1 MKKTKILCL
10 ILLFFFVSALSTA
23 QNPDQSIMNLWTK
36 NDLKFDSQKT
46 GNPLLPGYYADP
58 TIIEDNGTF
67 YVYATSDMP
76 HWNDITKL
84 AVWSSTDFV
93 NWKCDY
99 LNWPSKDACKSHTG
113 TQSGVWAPSVIKAP
127 NGKFYMYV
135 TVGQEIWVGVADR
148 PAGPWKNARADNQP
162 IIRFKEYFF
171 VESIDGEG
179 FVDDDGQVYL
189 YWGSSD
195 SGRDIEGRCLG
206 VKLNDDYASFSDLP
220 QDITPPHYFEGPY
233 MFKKNGIYY
242 FSYSWGKT
250 WDDTYQVRYAI
261 GPTPFGPWKE
271 GMIRP
276 ILSTDDGDNKIKSTG
291 HHSIL
296 KIKKQ
301 YYIVYH
307 RFNTLDSY
315 NISQKLRQ
323 VAADELLFNPDGSL
337 KRVVSSH
344 KGVGALKDASSK
356 INLAYTAKTT
366 SSHDLDSVKTQ
377 SKYAVDENYGT
388 LWIGGKYAQEW
399 LMLDLGVVKSFKEIQ
414 IFPEFPLKSYQ
425 YTIEISED
433 NKTWKLADNQLENDK
448 IGSPLVSNS
457 KFYARYVRITMQ
469 NKPKGIRAGIW
480 ELKIF

>member
-1 MKKTKILCL
+1 MKITRFFILSI
-10 ILLFFFVSALSTA
+10 ILLSLAIPVAA
-23 QNPDQSIMNLWTK
+23 QNPDASIMNLWTK
-36 NDLKFDSQKT
+36 NDLKFDSPNT
-46 GNPLLPGYYADP
+46 GNPILPGYFADP

-67 YVYATSDMP
+67 YIYATSDMP

-93 NWKCDY
+93 TWKCEY
-99 LNWPSKDACKSHTG
+99 LNWPSKDVCKSTTG

-135 TVGQEIWVGVADR
+135 TVGQEIWVGVADH
-148 PAGPWKNARADNQP
+148 PKGPWKNARADNQP

-206 VKLNDDYASFSDLP
+206 VKLNADYASFSDLP
-220 QDITPPHYFEGPY
+220 QDVTPPHYFEGPN
-233 MFKKNGIYY
+233 MFKKNGTYY

-250 WDDTYQVRYAI
+250 WDETYQVRYAT

-291 HHSIL
+291 HHTTL
-296 KIKKQ
+296 KFNDK

-307 RFNTLDSY
+307 RFNTLDRY
-315 NISQKLRQ
+315 PIAQKLRQ

-344 KGVGALKDASSK
+344 RGVGALKDVSNKVNIAFG
-356 INLAYTAKTT
+356 AKT
-366 SSHDLDSVKTQ
+366 SSSFDLDSVVTA
-377 SKYAVDENYGT
+377 SEFAVDENYAT
-388 LWIGGKYAQEW
+388 LWVGGAYAQEW
-399 LMLDLGVVKSFKEIQ
+399 LLLDLGAVKSFKEIH
-414 IFPEFPLKSYQ
+414 IFPEFPLKSYP
-425 YTIEISED
+425 YTLEVSED
-433 NKTWKLADNQLENDK
+433 NKTWKLADNQLDNQK
-448 IGSPLVSNS
+448 IGSPLVSVS
-457 KFYARYVRITMQ
+457 KFSARYVRITMHTSP
-469 NKPKGIRAGIW
+469 NGARAGIW
-480 ELKIF
+480 EVKIY